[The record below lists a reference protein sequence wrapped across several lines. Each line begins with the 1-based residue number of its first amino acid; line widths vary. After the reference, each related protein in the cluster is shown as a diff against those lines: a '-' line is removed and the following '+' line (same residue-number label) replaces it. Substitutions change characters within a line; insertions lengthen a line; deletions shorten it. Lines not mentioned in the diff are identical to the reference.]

1 MLKQFNTMILE
12 RSFLIYFNS
21 DISILSILKHFLN
34 HFQVKRQSKFHTRH
48 RKVHVSY
55 TILIMIGNFFII
67 LLQMTLD
74 WRITVF
80 LYKSLWLHTTVLFII
95 FCNTVTIINI
105 ASVVHLGFSWY
116 IISTLTDGC
125 PRKKRKTKTPE

>member
-1 MLKQFNTMILE
+1 MLKQINTMTLE
-12 RSFLIYFNS
+12 RFLLIYVKL
-21 DISILSILKHFLN
+21 DIKILSSLILFLH
-34 HFQVKRQSKFHTRH
+34 HFQVKRQSKLHTRS